1 MLASGSEDLIIDIVR
16 VEDQIVLLAWC
27 FASFLPTSLS
37 YLSEQYFHTVLEPL
51 DSLTY
56 QCNTAYFFPGDG
68 WDRREDMWST
78 MQCSNIYSSLAS
90 SETSFGICLWR

>member
-51 DSLTY
+51 DSLT
-56 QCNTAYFFPGDG
+56 F
-68 WDRREDMWST
+68 
-78 MQCSNIYSSLAS
+78 
-90 SETSFGICLWR
+90 